1 MAYWRF
7 FCWGRRG
14 IKMKKR
20 LMLLGIIVALMMG
33 YYQMVAQ
40 ADVGGS
46 FSSSSSS
53 SGGSSSSS
61 GRGPTYRPYSH
72 LPYRRRYGSNSPIVL
87 VVMGGL
93 VVGGLLKRFNHHQQQ
108 KNESRIALARMCD
121 VDPTF
126 EEDDFLNKV
135 QDIFLSVQEAWSLRD
150 MRFVQDVETSGLFRL
165 HQSQLE
171 RYHQKNWTPHVETQ
185 RITEVR
191 LVSFS
196 ETINEVSLVVC
207 LSARVVDYTS
217 NRDGLVVEG
226 EKGKIQHRDYRLR
239 FTRPKENIQDWRL
252 DDYREWMENEFL
264 RYQ

>member
-1 MAYWRF
+1 
-7 FCWGRRG
+7 
-14 IKMKKR
+14 MKKR
-20 LMLLGIIVALMMG
+20 FIALGIIVTLFMG
-33 YYQMVAQ
+33 YCQIIAQ

-46 FSSSSSS
+46 SSSSSSS
-53 SGGSSSSS
+53 SGGSSS
-61 GRGPTYRPYSH
+61 GRRPTYRSSSH
-72 LPYRRRYGSNSPIVL
+72 FSYGRRYGSQNSPVVL

-108 KNESRIALARMCD
+108 KNESKIALARMCD

-126 EEDDFLNKV
+126 EEDDFLDNV
-135 QDIFLSVQEAWSLRD
+135 QYIFLSVQEAWSARD
-150 MRFVQDVETSGLFRL
+150 MRSVENIETFELFRL

-171 RYHQKNWTPHVETQ
+171 MYHQKNWTPHVETQ
-185 RITEVR
+185 RITGVR

-226 EKGKIQHRDYRLR
+226 EKGKIHHRDYRLR

-252 DDYREWMENEFL
+252 DDYREWMENEFM